1 MSATTFT
8 WHAVGADG
16 QRRSGQ
22 LRAAGEQEVFRT
34 LSAQGMTP
42 VKISEHTA
50 RSPMLSGG
58 RITQQD
64 VTGLTRELSVL
75 LESNIP
81 LAQGLRAIAE
91 HETKASL
98 RSVVLDIAGM
108 IESGASISA
117 AMEKHRGLLGD
128 VYVETMRAAE
138 KSGSIATITA
148 SLAEMLERQ
157 LESRQ
162 QLRRAL
168 TYPVIV
174 LTMVTLAVS
183 VIVVYVIPRFG
194 ATFAAQGVE
203 MPLITKV
210 LQAVGESVHELW
222 WVYGTLGVSAAFAAL
237 AAWRA
242 PGGRLGFER
251 AMSRI
256 PYMGRI
262 LKSVTAARFSRVFG
276 IGLGSGLD
284 LIESLEMSG
293 RATGRPLFARECEL
307 MGDRLRRGEA
317 LGDVLHDNQTLPAFA
332 RRMLSAG
339 KDAHELSRACEIVA
353 RHYDRESEHLTKNVN
368 TAIEPLLTVAMAVI
382 VLIVA
387 LSVFL
392 PMWQMVGINR

>member
-1 MSATTFT
+1 VSLATYE
-8 WHAVGADG
+8 WHAIDADG
-16 QRRSGQ
+16 QRRSGEQ
-22 LRAAGEQEVFRT
+22 RAAGEQEIFRS
-34 LSAQGMTP
+34 LSSQGMTP
-42 VKISEHTA
+42 VKIAEQTT
-50 RSPMLSGG
+50 RRPMLSSG

-81 LAQGLRAIAE
+81 LAQGLKAIAE
-91 HETKASL
+91 HESKTTL

-117 AMEKHRGLLGD
+117 ALEKHRDMLGD

-174 LTMVTLAVS
+174 LTMVTLAVG
-183 VIVVYVIPRFG
+183 VLVVYVIPRFG
-194 ATFAAQGVE
+194 ATFEAQGVQ
-203 MPLITKV
+203 MPLITRV

-222 WVYGTLGVSAAFAAL
+222 WVYGALAISAAYAAV

-242 PGGRLGFER
+242 PGGRLGYER
-251 AMSRI
+251 LMARV
-256 PYMGRI
+256 PYMNRV
-262 LKSVTAARFSRVFG
+262 LRSVTAARFSRVFG

-284 LIESLEMSG
+284 LIESIEMSG
-293 RATGRPLFARECEL
+293 RATGRPLFARECEV
-307 MGDRLRRGEA
+307 MGDRLRRGES
-317 LGDVLHDNQTLPAFA
+317 LGEVLHDNHTLPAFA
-332 RRMLSAG
+332 RRMISAG
-339 KDAHELSRACEIVA
+339 KDAHELSKACEIVA

-368 TAIEPLLTVAMAVI
+368 TMIEPLLTVAMAVV
-382 VLIVA
+382 VLIIA

-392 PMWQMVGINR
+392 PMWQMVGMNR